1 MQIPPKGWVS
11 PFGYPRIKAYSQ
23 LPTAFRSVS
32 RPSSPLSTK
41 ASTKCPYLTLD
52 RNSYRSK
59 YRSISLLLEDSTE
72 VPLLEDAN
80 IPRTKINAPYTPESA
95 NRTIDPFTFLTSSQC
110 QRSTCHL
117 GTNPW
122 GPVSC
127 FLTRSSPM
135 PDGHAFLRRAAPQG
149 RHEGLVWRLH
159 ADRRTNPIFA
169 LQALKLVGQGRLE
182 LPTSRLS
189 SARSNQLSY

>member
-1 MQIPPKGWVS
+1 M
-11 PFGYPRIKAYSQ
+11 
-23 LPTAFRSVS
+23 S

-59 YRSISLLLEDSTE
+59 YRSIGFSIEDSTE

-110 QRSTCHL
+110 QRSTNHK
-117 GTNPW
+117 GW
-122 GPVSC
+122 YPVS
-127 FLTRSSPM
+127 LPDRDPM
-135 PDGHAFLRRAAPQG
+135 PGWHAFLRREAPQG

-159 ADRRTNPIFA
+159 ADRRTKPIFA